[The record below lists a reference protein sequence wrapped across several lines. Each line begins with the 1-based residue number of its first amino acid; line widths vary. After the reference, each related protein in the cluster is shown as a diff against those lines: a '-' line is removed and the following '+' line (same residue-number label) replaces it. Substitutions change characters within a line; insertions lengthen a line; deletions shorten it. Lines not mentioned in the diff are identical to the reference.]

1 MSASYDVH
9 FERDESGAWLA
20 RVPAVP
26 GCHTHGR
33 TLEQARSRLR
43 EALGLWI
50 DDAERAEFVEQ
61 VRLPAQVRQAL
72 RRTEAARA
80 RAEKER
86 QSAQAAT
93 AEAARELV
101 ESHRLSLRDA
111 GELLG
116 LSHQRVQQLVRG

>member
-1 MSASYDVH
+1 MSPSYDVY
-9 FERDESGAWLA
+9 FERDKSGAWLA
-20 RVPAVP
+20 KVPAVP

-33 TLEQARSRLR
+33 TLEQVRSRVR
-43 EALGLWI
+43 EALGIWI
-50 DDAERAEFVEQ
+50 DDAERVELNEH

-72 RRTEAARA
+72 RKTEAARA